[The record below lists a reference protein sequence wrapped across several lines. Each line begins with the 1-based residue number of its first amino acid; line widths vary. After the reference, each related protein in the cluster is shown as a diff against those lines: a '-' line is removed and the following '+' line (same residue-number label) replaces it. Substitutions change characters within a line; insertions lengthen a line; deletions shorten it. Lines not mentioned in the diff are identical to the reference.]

1 MASVAWIL
9 AVATGWMA
17 DVMMVSDDVTAQ
29 ELASADGQSL
39 AVGNALASASPTSIN
54 TTMTDVLSIKIIIIE
69 VFGVHTHFRTFVTN
83 PFVSNQDGIM
93 IAVGSM
99 VELCRLGAHANCY
112 KKRLTQ
118 SFE

>member
-39 AVGNALASASPTSIN
+39 AVGNASPTSIN
-54 TTMTDVLSIKIIIIE
+54 TTMTDILSIKIIINRGFWSSHSLLNIRDNSIP
-69 VFGVHTHFRTFVTN
+69 VKPRRHN
-83 PFVSNQDGIM
+83 DC
-93 IAVGSM
+93 
-99 VELCRLGAHANCY
+99 CRQYG
-112 KKRLTQ
+112 
-118 SFE
+118 

>member
-54 TTMTDVLSIKIIIIE
+54 TTMTDVLSIKIIMNRGFWSSHSLLNIRDKSIP
-69 VFGVHTHFRTFVTN
+69 VKPRRHN
-83 PFVSNQDGIM
+83 DC
-93 IAVGSM
+93 
-99 VELCRLGAHANCY
+99 CRQYG
-112 KKRLTQ
+112 
-118 SFE
+118 